1 MTFCSRGREVEP
13 AGLSAVLLLLALI
26 PCVSA
31 IQVNRNESYVSVP
44 SNCQPSVQNQYPV
57 NATVGQEIVIITT
70 VSSGCVGPDV
80 VISQVIVNILPPES
94 SEILSTAPASP
105 VAAVNMITAPT
116 AAGPWSLVVQ
126 VFWNGNPTS
135 GNFELFQTTITIL
148 IIH

>member
-1 MTFCSRGREVEP
+1 LAFCSRGREIEP
-13 AGLSAVLLLLALI
+13 AFLSVVLLLLALM

-31 IQVNRNESYVSVP
+31 IRVTRNESYASIA

-57 NATVGQEIVIITT
+57 NATVGQEVVIITT
-70 VSSGCVGPDV
+70 VASGCVGPDV
-80 VISQVIVNILPPES
+80 TISQVIVNILPPES

-105 VAAVNMITAPT
+105 AVNMITAPT
-116 AAGPWSLVVQ
+116 TIGPWSLVVQ

-148 IIH
+148 ILH